1 MILEKYGGPKWYWHE
16 ECKMAKYMIFNWA
29 CWSFGHSCVKTP
41 PINAKYIDFFFFFFF
56 FLLIKYIDLILVPLC
71 ILILKFLL
79 NNKKKDLKFFI
90 YLYGLAKVSNTP
102 MSRHRLMPK
111 FKYIDFI

>member
-56 FLLIKYIDLILVPLC
+56 ANKVYRFDFSSTMYINSQ
-71 ILILKFLL
+71 ILIE
-79 NNKKKDLKFFI
+79 
-90 YLYGLAKVSNTP
+90 
-102 MSRHRLMPK
+102 
-111 FKYIDFI
+111 

>member
-16 ECKMAKYMIFNWA
+16 ESKMAKYMIFNWA

-41 PINAKYIDFFFFFFF
+41 PIKAKYIDFFFF

-79 NNKKKDLKFFI
+79 NKKKKI
-90 YLYGLAKVSNTP
+90 
-102 MSRHRLMPK
+102 
-111 FKYIDFI
+111 